1 MFSVWLD
8 HGWLV
13 TLYTYFNVSLNL
25 DGRKRNEAQKMAS
38 VDSPEEGPRSY
49 RSNYIESDPSGETSH
64 RYTGP
69 PLRADT
75 ACSGVWHD
83 LAIRIFF
90 PSRTGDR
97 TLELSEY

>member
-1 MFSVWLD
+1 
-8 HGWLV
+8 
-13 TLYTYFNVSLNL
+13 
-25 DGRKRNEAQKMAS
+25 MAS
-38 VDSPEEGPRSY
+38 VDSPEESPRSY

-90 PSRTGDR
+90 RHALGIEPLSSQSTSSG
-97 TLELSEY
+97 TLGL